1 MATEIIS
8 RNWFQRMGDAIGGI
22 LFGILLILVSMA
34 VLWWNEGRSVHTAQ
48 TLAEGQGKVVS
59 VKSDSVDSAN
69 NGKLIHLTGEATT
82 DETLTDSD
90 FEVEVSGDLQLR
102 RKVEMYAWRENKKS
116 ETRKKVG
123 GGTETVNSYSYDKVW
138 TSDPESSSEFHE
150 QKGHENPPMAYKSQ
164 TFVAEKAHVGAF
176 QLGELTGQLDNFESY
191 KVDKEDDTEGD
202 QRIFFGEDSNPEV
215 GDCKVSFQ
223 VVKPCQVSV
232 LAQQN
237 NDLLES
243 YTAKSGGGSIYRL
256 MVGQKSAKDMFGQMV
271 AENNALTWGLR
282 FLGWL
287 FMVIGFALVLRP
299 LSVMA
304 DVIPFLGDLVGVGTG
319 LVAFASAS
327 AISLVVVALAWIA
340 YRPLVGVGILALAGG
355 FIFLLVK
362 KKRS

>member
-1 MATEIIS
+1 MC
-8 RNWFQRMGDAIGGI
+8 
-22 LFGILLILVSMA
+22 
-34 VLWWNEGRSVHTAQ
+34 
-48 TLAEGQGKVVS
+48 
-59 VKSDSVDSAN
+59 
-69 NGKLIHLTGEATT
+69 
-82 DETLTDSD
+82 
-90 FEVEVSGDLQLR
+90 
-102 RKVEMYAWRENKKS
+102 RKVEMYSWRENKKS

-123 GGTETVNSYSYDKVW
+123 GGTETVTSYSYDKVW
-138 TSDPESSSEFHE
+138 TPDPESSSDFHE
-150 QKGHENPPMAYKSQ
+150 QKGHENPTMPYKSQ
-164 TFVAEKAHVGAF
+164 TFVAEKAHLGAF

-191 KVDKEDDTEGD
+191 KVDRDDETEGD
-202 QRIFFGEDSNPEV
+202 QRVFFGEDSDPKV

-232 LAQQN
+232 LAQQS

-243 YTAKSGGGSIYRL
+243 YTARSGGGTIYRL
-256 MVGQKSAKDMFGQMV
+256 MLGQKSAKDMFGQMV

-287 FMVIGFALVLRP
+287 FMVIGFSLVLRP

-340 YRPLVGVGILALAGG
+340 YRPLVGIGILALAGG
-355 FIFLLVK
+355 FIFLIVK
-362 KKRS
+362 KKGDPRART